1 MTEVFAAKKK
11 PAAATRGERNESG
24 VSHIRPL
31 PPQVLDIIIHFLHT
45 VHFGFLILTVQD
57 GHVVKIEK
65 TEKFIIS
72 AKTREVGCTRYDKPQ
87 KKHPLQGKITAELQ
101 AIQYGQLV
109 IRLDNGQV
117 EQIEKTEKR
126 RVNELEG
133 INGDG
138 I

>member
-1 MTEVFAAKKK
+1 MTEVFAASKKT
-11 PAAATRGERNESG
+11 AAAIRGRNESR
-24 VSHIRPL
+24 VSQIRPVPL
-31 PPQVLDIIIHFLHT
+31 QVLDIIIHFLHT
-45 VHFGFLILTVQD
+45 VKNGYLILTIQD

-72 AKTREVGCTRYDKPQ
+72 AKTREAGCISYDKPQ

-126 RVNELEG
+126 RVHELEG
-133 INGDG
+133 IHGDG

>member
-1 MTEVFAAKKK
+1 MTEFSAARKKS
-11 PAAATRGERNESG
+11 ASELRGGRNESNP
-24 VSHIRPL
+24 VRPL
-31 PPQVLDIIIHFLHT
+31 PSQVLDIIIHFLNT
-45 VHFGFLILTVQD
+45 VHTGYLILTVQD

-72 AKTREVGCTRYDKPQ
+72 AKSREAGYIHYDKPQ

-126 RVNELEG
+126 RVHELEG
-133 INGDG
+133 IYGDG

>member
-1 MTEVFAAKKK
+1 MTEFLAAKKK
-11 PAAATRGERNESG
+11 SITDVRSGRNES
-24 VSHIRPL
+24 SANPARPL
-31 PPQVLDIIIHFLHT
+31 PSQVLDIIIHFLHT
-45 VHFGFLILTVQD
+45 VHTGYLILTIQD
-57 GHVVKIEK
+57 GFVVKIEK

-72 AKTREVGCTRYDKPQ
+72 AKSREKGYINYDKPQ

-109 IRLDNGQV
+109 IRVDNGQV

-126 RVNELEG
+126 RVHELEG
-133 INGDG
+133 IYGDG